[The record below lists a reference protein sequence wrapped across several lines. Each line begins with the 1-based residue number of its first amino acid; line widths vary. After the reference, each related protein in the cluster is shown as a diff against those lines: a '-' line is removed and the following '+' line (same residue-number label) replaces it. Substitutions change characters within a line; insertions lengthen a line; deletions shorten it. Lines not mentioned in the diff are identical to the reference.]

1 MSTNTHVRELITR
14 LARLNAAE
22 TWGDDLNPAQ
32 MSAIGYLAR
41 ANRFSRSPSHVA
53 EYLGTTRGT
62 MSQTL
67 KALVRKG
74 YVSEVRSETDKRSI
88 SFDLTPEG
96 AKVAAGSGALES
108 VINAIPA
115 QEKAALEQTLLT
127 ALLTLVD
134 QNDGRAFGVCSMCRH
149 HQHQNGAPF
158 CGLLNLP
165 LMSKETHQICHEQ
178 RA

>member
-96 AKVAAGSGALES
+96 AKVAARSGALES
-108 VINAIPA
+108 AIKAIPA
-115 QEKAALEQTLLT
+115 QDKALLEQTLST
-127 ALLTLVD
+127 ALLTLID
-134 QNDGRAFGVCSMCRH
+134 ENGGRSFGVCNRCRH
-149 HQHQNGAPF
+149 HLHQNGAPF
-158 CGLLNLP
+158 CDLLKLT
-165 LMSKETHQICHEQ
+165 LKSEETHQICHEQ